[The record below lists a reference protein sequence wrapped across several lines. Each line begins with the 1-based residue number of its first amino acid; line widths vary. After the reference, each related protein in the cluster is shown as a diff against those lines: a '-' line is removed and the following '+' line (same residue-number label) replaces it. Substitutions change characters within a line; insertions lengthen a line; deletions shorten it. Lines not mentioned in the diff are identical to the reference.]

1 MYLLFSLFLN
11 FIVNPTKVYIHIEKP
26 SKLLI
31 HTGISFENDNS
42 KIRYDFRAFHNNN
55 NYITTDEIRK
65 NSTLLFPNI
74 ANIIKY
80 KGLDDNIDFI
90 DSTTI
95 YFGISNYSLD
105 EIILLEETLNKN
117 YILGIN
123 DCRHYVNN
131 FCKLLL
137 NKEIPIWNLEALL

>member
-1 MYLLFSLFLN
+1 MYLLLSLFLS
-11 FIVNPTKVYIHIEKP
+11 FIVNPTKIYIHIEQP

-31 HTGISFENDNS
+31 HTGISFKNEVDTV
-42 KIRYDFRAFHNNN
+42 RFDFRAFNNNN
-55 NYITTDEIRK
+55 NYITTNEMRK

-80 KGLDDNIDFI
+80 KKLDNNIDFI
-90 DSTTI
+90 NSNTI
-95 YFGISNYSLD
+95 YLGISNYSLD
-105 EIILLEETLNKN
+105 EIIILEETLNKN

-137 NKEIPIWNLEALL
+137 DKEIPIWNLQSLL

>member
-11 FIVNPTKVYIHIEKP
+11 FIVNPTKVYINIEKP

-31 HTGISFENDNS
+31 HTGISFENNNN

-55 NYITTDEIRK
+55 NYITTYEIRK

-80 KGLDDNIDFI
+80 KRLDDNINNI
-90 DSTTI
+90 NSTTI